1 MELNLPDDGPF
12 ARTETKNHRPPR
24 LVVVSVVEEFVKKK
38 QTQADRAVPK
48 NALFYAVVQRQRRA
62 KKSFSHLNRT
72 RPDQLCRAGTP
83 YLRGEQVVIL
93 IVHRKSSV
101 SSQLCS
107 FGTGSSRFCH
117 AVVEVFSQSV

>member
-12 ARTETKNHRPPR
+12 VRTEAKNHRPAR

-93 IVHRKSSV
+93 IV
-101 SSQLCS
+101 SSQVHS
-107 FGTGSSRFCH
+107 FIAVIQCRH
-117 AVVEVFSQSV
+117 AVFKDLPRRRRGVF